1 MQHLI
6 SFQYIKD
13 QWELLK
19 NLVTHAAEGTIPKIK
34 VKGRNMMMTEGI
46 LKIIEE
52 NLNNKDNHET
62 YEVIR
67 RTISQLCKEAKEAWF
82 DEKFS
87 KREKQYST

>member
-1 MQHLI
+1 
-6 SFQYIKD
+6 
-13 QWELLK
+13 
-19 NLVTHAAEGTIPKIK
+19 
-34 VKGRNMMMTEGI
+34 MMMTEGI